1 MKNEEW
7 DGIEFLLERINSEI
21 EDLNSALV
29 EIKQCRLD
37 LKAKDCVAHL
47 CLVVEN
53 LEQHSESLYGKC
65 EASYDDDDD
74 DDDDKLKGYEEVLE
88 LLPNGSKLSV
98 GEVLALIDHIKTW
111 RNEYGY
117 HGYQNI

>member
-7 DGIEFLLERINSEI
+7 DNIESLLESINSEI

-29 EIKQCRLD
+29 EIKQYRLG

-53 LEQHSESLYGKC
+53 LEQYSDSLYGKC
-65 EASYDDDDD
+65 EASYADDDD
-74 DDDDKLKGYEEVLE
+74 DDDDKLEGYEEVLE
-88 LLPNGSKLSV
+88 LLPDGSKLSV

-111 RNEYGY
+111 RNEYG
-117 HGYQNI
+117 HPSV

>member
-7 DGIEFLLERINSEI
+7 DSIEFLLERINSEI
-21 EDLNSALV
+21 EELNSALV
-29 EIKQCRLD
+29 EIKQCRLG

-53 LEQHSESLYGKC
+53 LEEHSDSLYDKC
-65 EASYDDDDD
+65 EASYADA
-74 DDDDKLKGYEEVLE
+74 DKLNDYEEVLE

-98 GEVLALIDHIKTW
+98 GEVLALIDHIETW
-111 RNEYGY
+111 RKEY
-117 HGYQNI
+117 GYQNI

>member
-7 DGIEFLLERINSEI
+7 NGIESLLERINSEI
-21 EDLNSALV
+21 EELNSALV
-29 EIKQCRLD
+29 EIKQCRLG

-53 LEQHSESLYGKC
+53 LEEHSDSLYDKC
-65 EASYDDDDD
+65 EASL
-74 DDDDKLKGYEEVLE
+74 DDDDKLKGYEEVLK

-111 RNEYGY
+111 RKEYGY
-117 HGYQNI
+117 PEV

>member
-1 MKNEEW
+1 MKKEEW
-7 DGIEFLLERINSEI
+7 DGIECLLECINSEI
-21 EDLNSALV
+21 EDLNSALD
-29 EIKQCRLD
+29 EIKQCRLG

-53 LEQHSESLYGKC
+53 LEEHSDSLYDKC
-65 EASYDDDDD
+65 EASYA
-74 DDDDKLKGYEEVLE
+74 DDDKLKGYEAVLE

-111 RNEYGY
+111 RKEY
-117 HGYQNI
+117 GYQNI

>member
-7 DGIEFLLERINSEI
+7 DSIEFLLERINSEI
-21 EDLNSALV
+21 EELNSALV
-29 EIKQCRLD
+29 EIKQCRLG

-53 LEQHSESLYGKC
+53 LEQYSDSLYGKC
-65 EASYDDDDD
+65 EASLDDDDD
-74 DDDDKLKGYEEVLE
+74 ADKLKGYEEVLE

-98 GEVLALIDHIKTW
+98 GEVLALEDHIKTW

-117 HGYQNI
+117 

>member
-21 EDLNSALV
+21 EELNSALV
-29 EIKQCRLD
+29 EIKQCRLG

-53 LEQHSESLYGKC
+53 LEQHSDSLYDKC
-65 EASYDDDDD
+65 EASYA
-74 DDDDKLKGYEEVLE
+74 DDKLKGYEEVLE

-117 HGYQNI
+117 

>member
-7 DGIEFLLERINSEI
+7 DSIESLLARINYKI

-29 EIKQCRLD
+29 DIKQCRLG

-47 CLVVEN
+47 CLVVED
-53 LEQHSESLYGKC
+53 LEQYSDSLYGKC
-65 EASYDDDDD
+65 EASYADDDDD
-74 DDDDKLKGYEEVLE
+74 DDDDADKLKGYEEVVE

-111 RNEYGY
+111 RKEY
-117 HGYQNI
+117 GYQNI

>member
-29 EIKQCRLD
+29 EIEQCRLG

-53 LEQHSESLYGKC
+53 LEQYSDSLYGKC
-65 EASYDDDDD
+65 EASYADDDA
-74 DDDDKLKGYEEVLE
+74 DKLKGYEEVLK
-88 LLPNGSKLSV
+88 LLPDGSKLSV

-111 RNEYGY
+111 RKEYGY
-117 HGYQNI
+117 PEV